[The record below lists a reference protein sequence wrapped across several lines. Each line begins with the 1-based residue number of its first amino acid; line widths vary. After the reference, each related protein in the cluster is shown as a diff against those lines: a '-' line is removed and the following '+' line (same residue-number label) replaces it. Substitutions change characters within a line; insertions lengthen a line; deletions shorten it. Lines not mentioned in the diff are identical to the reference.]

1 MADKCLIA
9 ARNWVTSTGVSF
21 AGGSWVDTATVRLAN
36 LLNTRTASYA
46 RTTGVTEAAT
56 ALTTL
61 FGAERRVDHFF
72 IGHTN
77 ASDAGQVRVLPG
89 GVPLDLD
96 LTAQTA
102 DTAPTGFTFT
112 RSTEASYYD
121 ENGILQW
128 AGVDE
133 PRYDHD
139 PLTGDPKGYL
149 HETST
154 DCSPVDSEDLSAWTD
169 DGATV
174 SANADTAPD
183 GATTADRITEKA
195 TTATHG
201 RTRAVTWSALTRYR
215 VSWHAKN
222 ATRSWQCL
230 RLYDGSATKW
240 AFFDA
245 ATGVFGH
252 VSSGITTSV
261 RQLPNGW
268 WRPCAE
274 FQASAGAG
282 DGLIGLYCA
291 AADGGDAT
299 PSYAGSTG
307 NRIIAWGVM
316 VEAGSAAAIP
326 SSYARTT
333 TSNVTRA
340 ADGGLILAGDGF
352 SAIVPAGGPVTLGAT
367 FSVPYHTGGGPTG
380 SVGVDNAGTSYVRVG
395 HTGSNASVSAVAAN
409 GGSTQF
415 SASAA
420 GLTLETSYTV
430 VAAIGANSGRAAI
443 SGSLSALDTALNLPT
458 VTRLVIGG
466 AYNTHI
472 SRVVLCAG
480 RMSDAGLTAAS
491 TDLDDF
497 ADNVPVVA
505 DWQDIVPITH
515 TPVGGHIAFGRPSAA
530 GTMPSD
536 ERDLRG
542 VSCLIVLDEPV
553 DISGFT
559 LQFRDTAN
567 TDGYFQFSMLWAGM
581 SVRPSIPPIAGAF
594 TIGTIEESRRRRS
607 LGGTLHSRRLWARQ
621 RITAVLEYQPEA
633 EALPIWSEMV
643 RRLGGTGEFLFSQL
657 APDGIAAID
666 RPRTTILGV
675 LEEPPV
681 VEHQVH
687 DMWRI
692 ALSIVEL

>member
-9 ARNWVTSTGVSF
+9 ARNWVTTAGTTF
-21 AGGSWVDTATVRLAN
+21 AGGSWVDTATVKLSN

-46 RTTGVTEAAT
+46 RSVGATEAAT
-56 ALTTL
+56 AITTL

-72 IGHTN
+72 IGYTN
-77 ASDAGQVRVLPG
+77 ASDAAQVRILPG

-102 DTAPTGFTFT
+102 ETAPAGFTFT

-121 ENGILQW
+121 SDGVLQW
-128 AGVDE
+128 AAVDE
-133 PRYDHD
+133 PRYDHV
-139 PLTGDPKGYL
+139 PATGAALGYL

-154 DCSPVDSEDLSAWTD
+154 DCKPVDSEDFSAWTD

-174 SANADTAPD
+174 ATNSDDAPD

-195 TTATHG
+195 TTAAHG
-201 RTRAVTWSALTRYR
+201 RTRAVTFSALTRYR
-215 VSWHAKN
+215 ISWFAKDS
-222 ATRSWQCL
+222 TRSWQCL
-230 RLYDGSATKW
+230 RIYDGSSSWW

-245 ATGVFGH
+245 ANGVVGH
-252 VSSGITTSV
+252 TSSGITTSV
-261 RQLPNGW
+261 QELPDGW
-268 WRPCAE
+268 WRVCVE
-274 FQASAGAG
+274 VQVSISAGA
-282 DGLIGLYCA
+282 GLIGLYCA
-291 AADGGDAT
+291 TADGGDAT
-299 PSYAGSTG
+299 PSFAGSTG
-307 NRIIAWGVM
+307 NRIIVWGAM
-316 VEAGSAAAIP
+316 VESGTASGYP
-326 SSYARTT
+326 SSYVRTT
-333 TSNVTRA
+333 TSDVTRA
-340 ADGGLILAGDGF
+340 ADSGLILSGTAF
-352 SAIVPAGGPVTLGAT
+352 SARIPSGSALTLGAQ
-367 FSVPYHTGGGPTG
+367 FSVPYNTGGGSTN
-380 SVGVDNAGTSYVRVG
+380 SVSVDNAGTSYVRVG
-395 HTGSNASVSAVAAN
+395 HTGGSATRGALVVS

-415 SASAA
+415 SASTA
-420 GLTLETSYTV
+420 GLTLGQTYR
-430 VAAIGANSGRAAI
+430 VAVAVGANDARSAVDGTLASQDTSVAI
-443 SGSLSALDTALNLPT
+443 PT
-458 VTRLVIGG
+458 VTRLLIGST
-466 AYNTHI
+466 YNTHI
-472 SRVVLCAG
+472 ARVTLCAG
-480 RMSDAGLTAAS
+480 RMSDAGITAAS

-497 ADNVPVVA
+497 SDNVPVVA

-515 TPVGGHIAFGRPSAA
+515 TPTGGYIAFGRPSAT
-530 GTMPSD
+530 GKMPSD
-536 ERDLRG
+536 ERDPRG
-542 VSCLIVLDEPV
+542 VSCLIVLDDPV
-553 DISGFT
+553 DIAGFT

-675 LEEPPV
+675 LEEPSA

-687 DMWRI
+687 DMWRWSM
-692 ALSIVEL
+692 SIVEL